1 MKKRLLAVA
10 AYVLPTFPLGFIWHL
25 SLFADYYK
33 SLQAYR
39 EDIIVPFG
47 IASMLIQGMVW
58 SVVYERMFAGE
69 RIVSGALKFSAIAF
83 PLAWSFM
90 VLAVSAK
97 HVMTSVGGYLAI
109 ETAFVLAH
117 YLIVSPLIAAVYAR
131 KA

>member
-69 RIVSGALKFSAIAF
+69 RIVSGALKFPPSPSRWLGVSWSWPSA
-83 PLAWSFM
+83 PS
-90 VLAVSAK
+90 
-97 HVMTSVGGYLAI
+97 TS
-109 ETAFVLAH
+109 
-117 YLIVSPLIAAVYAR
+117 
-131 KA
+131 